1 MLYKSYQ
8 IESDV
13 STLQNYQISLF
24 YGENEGLKNDIKNQI
39 KIKNKHINSLNFF
52 QDEIINKPSLV
63 IDEISN
69 SSLFED
75 KKIIF
80 INNIS
85 DKMTSHIQ
93 EFLDI
98 IKNDQIYCFADTL
111 TRKSKLRSLFEK
123 DQKLAIVP
131 CYVDNEITLK
141 NLILK
146 KLYGYRPLSA
156 EIINNIYNTCSLD
169 RMKINNEIEKIK
181 MYFQDKKLDNEVIS
195 ILLNNKIIDE
205 FSLIKDEALK
215 GNKIKTNKLL
225 SETDILEDNNHFY
238 LSQINIRLAKL
249 LEIQKLKLDGYSIDS
264 IINNFKP
271 PIFWKDKSTIL
282 EQSKKWRTDNI
293 KKDLRITYEL
303 EMSIKKNSQVS
314 NSVLIKNLLINLC
327 CEASTA

>member
-293 KKDLRITYEL
+293 KKALRITYEL